1 MRKLK
6 LLLAAFAL
14 FGVSAAWAEDVTSLI
29 TNADFSG
36 SYSSVYTINTNRYIF
51 QPNGW
56 TVDYKNVSTWN
67 MTVVKSTDNMASN
80 FTGTYAVPSDNNRY
94 MVRLRDNQTS
104 EYIDLSQTIT
114 IPTTGEYTFSADLIR
129 ENGSKINV
137 ALYAG
142 DNSVSNSSDDTWENR
157 SFTVNLTAGTKIKV
171 GIKFTNKGADG
182 VKAGADN
189 VKVYYVSNYTT
200 ELSNLITYA
209 NFLNSSLN
217 NSDLSSAITA
227 ANGVVSEANN
237 TVEYQTT
244 IDNGVTALQD
254 AINTATAAHVMSP
267 STDATNLIY
276 NPGFELSTAISANQA
291 TGTSIDYASTGWTAI
306 STATGNSCGAV
317 VEYGSAYTI
326 NGKTAPD
333 TDNEGNTGKAL
344 GISVGWGTTVAYQ
357 TPKLTLPPGRYTL
370 SVKGF
375 NNNDN
380 NPGTSFESKL
390 GFVPTTGDSQLSTK
404 NSFTYN
410 TWETDEITI
419 ILASNTEGKFQIGGR
434 APGNESTKHAK
445 VFLDNITLTYL
456 GNLIQN
462 VKTDMTLGDLTSMTA
477 DKWYHLN
484 IEYDGTYS
492 IEASSDA
499 SALKYV
505 TDGTLVETSA
515 GTAFS
520 LTDGKQNLKAG
531 HYYIK
536 SSSAQNLTI
545 SLDSYDYSLGDV
557 TTSLTSGTYIQS
569 LTTLTYTYADA
580 ATSDPG
586 ASFAILNGSAK
597 VSLKK
602 GSTPVAE
609 GTLSLAEKVLTATF
623 SEVTLDKNSTYTLTL
638 PAATL
643 GYAGQI
649 SNSEIVLTVNT
660 PYVFDGDYY
669 IKNTAQA
676 KYLTFGSSWGTRT
689 TLDEVGDLHTVTAL
703 PNGTYTLQNLNMND
717 GNNYIKIDGEAGY
730 SNGTSVQAE
739 AFTIT
744 SDGDIKLSDGTNYLG
759 SESANKNVVKAA
771 SVSANTKWEFITAT
785 ERDATISGATIAAP
799 IDITYKYI
807 QNPNLADWSKT
818 ANNWTSGGTVAGAD
832 HGSYNNGTCVD
843 KNMQHYNNDS
853 FDTYIELTGVPNGVY
868 QFSAAG
874 FYRAGT
880 TSQAEEAHSAGT
892 EVLNAY
898 VYANDNQTPIASIME
913 GVVAEKYNIK
923 GSESAVTGGYVPND
937 QPSATFYFWNDKMA
951 INTVTVLVTDGN
963 LRFGMKKDTKIAYD
977 WSVFD
982 NFRLKYF
989 GNSTESVTITAAG
1002 LATYVSDND
1011 LDFSGAVGLT
1021 AYKATVSGDKANLTE
1036 VTTVPAGEGVLLIGA
1051 AGDYEIPVTIGVAAW
1066 DADDND
1072 FIRGTGAAV
1081 GDKDYILSY
1090 NAEDGK
1096 YGFYWAQGA
1105 TVPTNRAYLSGGSG
1119 ARLSLVFEGEA
1130 TGISDVRGKTSD
1142 VRSELYDLSGRR
1154 VAQPAKGLYIKN
1166 GKKVFIK

>member
-14 FGVSAAWAEDVTSLI
+14 FGVSATWAEDVTSLI

-80 FTGTYAVPSDNNRY
+80 FSGTYAVPSDNNRY
-94 MVRLRDNQTS
+94 MVRFRDNQTS

-129 ENGSKINV
+129 ENGSKITV

-142 DNSVSNSSDDTWENR
+142 DNNVSNSSNDTWENR
-157 SFTVNLTAGTKIKV
+157 SFTVNLTAGTEIKV

-189 VKVYYVSNYTT
+189 VKIQYRNI
-200 ELSNLITYA
+200 NG
-209 NFLNSSLN
+209 SSLAGLILQATSIN
-217 NSDLSSAITA
+217 TLTHDLGDAIEDAQNVYDGINDTRDYQATIDEAITTLQSAINA
-227 ANGVVSEANN
+227 SISSIAMEPSK
-237 TVEYQTT
+237 
-244 IDNGVTALQD
+244 DLTAL
-254 AINTATAAHVMSP
+254 IC
-267 STDATNLIY
+267 
-276 NPGFELSTAISANQA
+276 NPGFEECTPISENQA
-291 TGTSIDYASTGWTAI
+291 TGTSIDYASTGWTAL
-306 STATGNSCGAV
+306 STTTSNSCGAV
-317 VEYGSAYTI
+317 VEYGSSFTL
-326 NGKTAPD
+326 NNVSAPSA
-333 TDNEGNTGKAL
+333 DNNSASGKAF
-344 GISVGWGTTVAYQ
+344 GISIGWNATVAYK
-357 TPKLTLPPGRYTL
+357 TPKLTLPAGHYAL
-370 SVKGF
+370 SVYGY
-375 NNNDN
+375 NNNGEGSDY
-380 NPGTSFESKL
+380 TSKF
-390 GFVPTTGDSQLSTK
+390 GFVPTSGDSQLSSKT
-404 NSFTYN
+404 SFTYN
-410 TWETDEITI
+410 TWETDEVSIVLST
-419 ILASNTEGKFQIGGR
+419 ATEGTFQIGGL
-434 APGNESTKHAK
+434 AGNNTSTKHAK

-477 DKWYHLN
+477 NNWYHLH

-505 TDGTLVETSA
+505 TDGKLVETTA

-557 TTSLTSGTYIQS
+557 ATSLTSGTYIQS

-580 ATSDPG
+580 ATSNPG

-597 VSLKK
+597 VALKK

-609 GTLSLAEKVLTATF
+609 GTLSLEGKVLTATF

-638 PAATL
+638 PTATI
-643 GYAGQI
+643 GYAGHV
-649 SNSEIVLTVNT
+649 SNSEIELTVNT
-660 PYVFDGDYY
+660 PYVFNGDYY

-703 PNGTYTLQNLNMND
+703 PDGTYTLQNLNMND
-717 GNNYIKIDGEAGY
+717 GNNYIKIVDEAGY
-730 SNGTSVQAE
+730 SNGTSGQAE

-807 QNPNLADWSKT
+807 RNPNLADWSKT
-818 ANNWTSGGTVAGAD
+818 TNNWTSGGTVAGAD

-923 GSESAVTGGYVPND
+923 GGESAVTGGYVPND

-963 LRFGMKKDTKIAYD
+963 LRFGMKKDTKIDND

-1021 AYKATVSGDKANLTE
+1021 AYKATISGDKANLTE

-1051 AGDYEIPVTIGVAAW
+1051 AGDYEIPVTTGVAAW

-1072 FIRGTGAAV
+1072 FIRGAGVAV

-1105 TVPTNRAYLSGGSG
+1105 VVPANRAYLSGGSG

-1142 VRSELYDLSGRR
+1142 VRNELYDLSGRR